1 MAKPRDD
8 VRIPDTKVALSTASV
23 YPEST
28 ATAFEIAAR
37 LGYDGVEVMVWT
49 DPVSQD
55 IEALRRLSDYHRMPI
70 LAVHAP
76 CLLITQRV
84 WSTDPWV
91 KLQRARAAAEKL
103 GASTVVVHPPFR
115 WQRQYARDFVDGIW
129 RMADETD
136 VRFAVENMYPW
147 RYRDREMQAYAPD
160 WDVTKD
166 DYRHFTIDL
175 SHAATSRT
183 DALDM
188 LDRMSDRLGHVHLA
202 DGRGSAKDEH
212 LVPAAGNQPCAEV
225 WSTSRTPAST
235 ATSSSRSTPGAR
247 CPAPNARP
255 ISPRRWP
262 SPVCTWRSRRPRYR
276 GSGDEDGPPVSD
288 DAAGATR
295 RRGHPAPYGVPP
307 TPATASSPRPASEFS
322 ERGYD
327 KTSVRGIAKA
337 AGVDPALVHHYFG
350 TKEQV
355 FEAAIEV
362 AFAPAL
368 KAPEAIGDGPL
379 DEVGERLTRFI
390 LGLSENPA
398 SQPAA
403 GHRCGYRRE
412 PTRPPPSVSPATS
425 RPAHRG
431 EGPDRRRELTV
442 DRAGGGTA
450 RVGCNGA
457 VSAT

>member
-1 MAKPRDD
+1 MAEPRDV
-8 VRIPDTKVALSTASV
+8 VRIPDAKVALSTASV

-55 IEALRRLSDYHRMPI
+55 IDALRRLSDYHHMPI

-115 WQRQYARDFVDGIW
+115 WQRQYARDFVNGVW

-183 DALDM
+183 DALAM
-188 LDRMSDRLGHVHLA
+188 VERMGDRLGHVHLA
-202 DGRGSAKDEH
+202 DGKGSAKDEH
-212 LVPAAGNQPCAEV
+212 LVPGRGNMPCAEV
-225 WSTSRTPAST
+225 LESLAHTDFDGHVVIEVNTRRAMSSAEREADLAEALAFTRLHLA
-235 ATSSSRSTPGAR
+235 SSSA
-247 CPAPNARP
+247 
-255 ISPRRWP
+255 
-262 SPVCTWRSRRPRYR
+262 
-276 GSGDEDGPPVSD
+276 
-288 DAAGATR
+288 
-295 RRGHPAPYGVPP
+295 
-307 TPATASSPRPASEFS
+307 
-322 ERGYD
+322 
-327 KTSVRGIAKA
+327 AKA
-337 AGVDPALVHHYFG
+337 
-350 TKEQV
+350 
-355 FEAAIEV
+355 
-362 AFAPAL
+362 
-368 KAPEAIGDGPL
+368 
-379 DEVGERLTRFI
+379 
-390 LGLSENPA
+390 
-398 SQPAA
+398 
-403 GHRCGYRRE
+403 
-412 PTRPPPSVSPATS
+412 
-425 RPAHRG
+425 RG
-431 EGPDRRRELTV
+431 R
-442 DRAGGGTA
+442 
-450 RVGCNGA
+450 
-457 VSAT
+457 